1 MTQLEFMV
9 LWVVYSIESVAGMG
23 GIAAFFAAPWL
34 ILTAM
39 VAWSFW
45 RRRRDR

>member
-9 LWVVYSIESVAGMG
+9 TWFAYSAGLG

-34 ILTAM
+34 ILAAM

-45 RRRRDR
+45 RRRRDA